1 MGGSAVHESVGHY
14 GGRVLDQHSHGVL
27 GVLQD
32 EVIREIISDQKLEV
46 KVDWLVSG

>member
-1 MGGSAVHESVGHY
+1 MGGSAVHESVGHD

-32 EVIREIISDQKLEV
+32 EIEGIRVIISDQKLEV
-46 KVDWLVSG
+46 KVD